1 MKFYDIKF
9 LFFFILNSIWNK
21 NSHYI
26 VYYSFMVQWGI
37 GKYRL
42 PHILEAEKQSISIV
56 VQKLGEVNNDAHVSE
71 KRGDG

>member
-1 MKFYDIKF
+1 
-9 LFFFILNSIWNK
+9 
-21 NSHYI
+21 
-26 VYYSFMVQWGI
+26 MVQWGI